1 MCGVVE
7 SSGWVCQGPSGRASV
22 GRMDRDRSGC
32 AVDGD
37 ELAVGQSAGGVDR
50 ADDRGEAVLP
60 GDDGGVGQRAPAVGD
75 QGSGDPEQDRPR
87 RTRSRAHQ
95 DLAGQEQRLGHKSRE
110 KQALLRHSDSENTDA
125 DFSEPF
131 H

>member
-1 MCGVVE
+1 MVE

-50 ADDRGEAVLP
+50 ADDRGDPVIQSAPPLIADTEEFEFMHDVLRPVLTEASKRM
-60 GDDGGVGQRAPAVGD
+60 DM
-75 QGSGDPEQDRPR
+75 
-87 RTRSRAHQ
+87 
-95 DLAGQEQRLGHKSRE
+95 
-110 KQALLRHSDSENTDA
+110 
-125 DFSEPF
+125 F
-131 H
+131 